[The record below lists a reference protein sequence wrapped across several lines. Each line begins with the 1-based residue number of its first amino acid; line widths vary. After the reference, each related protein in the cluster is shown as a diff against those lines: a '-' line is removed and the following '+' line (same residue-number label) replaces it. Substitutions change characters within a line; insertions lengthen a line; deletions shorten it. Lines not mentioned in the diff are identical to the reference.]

1 MSDTTI
7 LDGRT
12 AAFDPAIRPELY
24 DGVRSRRTFA
34 FLIDVAVILFLE
46 LAASMLVVIFGL
58 VTFGLG
64 WLLFSL
70 IWPVVPLA
78 YNAFTL
84 GGRNSATPGMRFM
97 GVEMRMW
104 EGARMYPAMAVL
116 HSIGFWLSVTVL
128 TPFILLV
135 SLFTPRKQLLQDL
148 ALGTFVIRSAN

>member
-1 MSDTTI
+1 MSDYTI

-12 AAFDPAIRPELY
+12 AAFDPAVRPELY
-24 DGVRSRRTFA
+24 DGVRTRRIFG
-34 FLIDVAVILFLE
+34 FLIDVAFILLLE
-46 LAASMLVVIFGL
+46 LLASVAVVVFGL

-97 GVEMRMW
+97 GVEMRMSD
-104 EGARMYPAMAVL
+104 GARVTPAMAVL
-116 HSIGFWLSVTVL
+116 HSLGFWLSVTVL
-128 TPFILLV
+128 TPFVLLV
-135 SLFTPRKQLLQDL
+135 SLFTGRKQLLQDL